1 MSSDDR
7 PPDVITSISVQQ
19 FMKDILKDLC
29 VYNNKGANQGS
40 YELKP
45 EYKRSV
51 EGSSGS

>member
-1 MSSDDR
+1 MYSDDDI
-7 PPDVITSISVQQ
+7 PTHASTLVFVQQ

-45 EYKRSV
+45 EYKRSADDP
-51 EGSSGS
+51 SG

>member
-1 MSSDDR
+1 M
-7 PPDVITSISVQQ
+7 DVVSLQQ

-45 EYKRSV
+45 EYRRTNEESTPK
-51 EGSSGS
+51 